1 MERSGL
7 AHARKSVNRYRLST
21 PEGIKEALI
30 VPCSGIKSG
39 KAWTGQLSSVW
50 TVYTQQ
56 ERTEEH
62 GEREML
68 SQQVLS

>member
-7 AHARKSVNRYRLST
+7 AHARKSVNRYSLST

-39 KAWTGQLSSVW
+39 KTWTGQLSSVW
-50 TVYTQQ
+50 VCTQQ

-62 GEREML
+62 GEREMP